1 MKGIA
6 LRGRDGGR
14 DGQSFRLMRG
24 INSALAWIHL
34 DCWAVDQMLVVGCR
48 QDMSSFCRRV
58 VRGASLGQRL

>member
-34 DCWAVDQMLVVGCR
+34 DCWAVDRMLGLDCR
-48 QDMSSFCRRV
+48 
-58 VRGASLGQRL
+58 